1 LDSLEQQNRNKA
13 FSCTAKVASKHFVR
27 KKLDVK
33 KLLIKI
39 PSLCIKII
47 CVTARIFLM
56 IALPAADRSVSV
68 RRSGVYV
75 YCIWSAWNNYGLV
88 HVMRIHPHTLVTVIL
103 PLVHWYNYEP
113 LIFLLHTISK
123 KGCIHTKRFLKRLIK
138 GTVEE
143 W

>member
-1 LDSLEQQNRNKA
+1 VSLQTCQPL
-13 FSCTAKVASKHFVR
+13 TIHFVR

-39 PSLCIKII
+39 ASLCIKIKI
-47 CVTARIFLM
+47 KEDNCVEARIFIM

-88 HVMRIHPHTLVTVIL
+88 YVMRIHPRTLVTVIL
-103 PLVHWYNYEP
+103 PLVHWYNNEQ

-123 KGCIHTKRFLKRLIK
+123 KAVFIQKDLKK
-138 GTVEE
+138 KTE
-143 W
+143 